1 MASLRARL
9 TSLAVRR
16 LIRRDRL
23 SREQAAPH
31 FRKALNRPPLPTLGL
46 RGIRIDQFERQG
58 VRCHQLSVKRPERT
72 LLYIHGG
79 GFVAGRP
86 DTYHN
91 FCGRLA
97 KRLHANACLPQY
109 RLAPEHPYPAG
120 LEDCLNTYRSLLED
134 GVNPKRMVVAGDSA
148 GASLALALLLS
159 LRDAG
164 EPLPG
169 CALAISPA
177 TDATLS
183 SASHQEN
190 AQHDAMLSPA
200 MIEHFSALYLQGEDP
215 RTPGASPLWGDY
227 AGLPPLLLTTS
238 ESECLR
244 DDCYRVAEKAREAG
258 VEVELISRRDMPHVW
273 PIFVPLLPEANR
285 DLKRMAA
292 FIRRHCP

>member
-1 MASLRARL
+1 MASVRARL
-9 TSLAVRR
+9 ANFAVRR
-16 LIRRDRL
+16 LIRRDQL
-23 SREQAAPH
+23 SRKQAAPH
-31 FRKALNRPPLPTLGL
+31 FRKALSRPLLPTLGL
-46 RGIRIDQFERQG
+46 RGITIDQCERQG
-58 VRCHQLSVKRPERT
+58 VRCHQLSVNRPERT

-97 KRLHANACLPQY
+97 KRLNANACLPQY

-120 LEDCLNTYRSLLED
+120 LEDCLSTYRSLLED
-134 GVNPKRMVVAGDSA
+134 GVDPQRMIVAGDSA
-148 GASLALALLLS
+148 GGSLTLALLLA

-183 SASHQEN
+183 SASHREN
-190 AQHDAMLSPA
+190 AQRDAMLSPT
-200 MIEHFSALYLQGEDP
+200 MIEHSAALYLQGEDP

-227 AGLPPLLLTTS
+227 DGLPPLLLTTS